1 VAVRNTASDQASKYY
16 EVNREKE
23 RRKQFDDLAAKIKS
37 PFFVHF
43 QLDAFLNL
51 PANEKQTLLCG
62 FASRA
67 FFKTQVAIH
76 QIILFWLKFYV
87 VTYFLCAC

>member
-23 RRKQFDDLAAKIKS
+23 RRKQFGDLAAKIKS

-43 QLDAFLNL
+43 QLDAFLNP
-51 PANEKQTLLCG
+51 PANEETDVVVRICKPG
-62 FASRA
+62 
-67 FFKTQVAIH
+67 
-76 QIILFWLKFYV
+76 LF
-87 VTYFLCAC
+87 